1 MAEAGHRPDAD
12 REKAI
17 DDWEKSAAAT
27 QPSAVATDVAKVR
40 AGLIIAALAAGAMGL
55 VYWLNNGGQD
65 KGNTRGD
72 GRDELSLAERKPVL
86 KLKEPETPKV
96 VPAPP
101 PAAPVEED
109 PLRQQREQLALQ
121 RAERERQLLEAR
133 RKSSIFPTETESG
146 GAPAAAPDSAA
157 TMPPS
162 AAATLAKGGRE
173 EQGARDTNSRF
184 ARAVTGSEVTVSR
197 ASQIDHLEYR
207 ILQGKGIQAVL
218 EPRAISDLPGMLRA
232 TVQQDV
238 YGDQGRNK
246 LLPWGTRLTG
256 VYNADVRKGQE
267 RLFVVWNRAV
277 RPDGVAVTLDSA
289 GADQLGTAGMGGE
302 VDNHFVQIFGM
313 SALLSV
319 IGAGSATVGVSAN
332 DQYNSA
338 ANYRQAVQQAA
349 AQTSAAG
356 VGRLHRH
363 PARRSWSHRAP
374 AFRCSSIGDLDF
386 TSIYQAEIDA
396 QQRAV
401 TGDVTGGIFG
411 D

>member
-1 MAEAGHRPDAD
+1 MAEAAHPNAD

-17 DDWEKSAAAT
+17 DDWEKTTATT
-27 QPSAVATDVAKVR
+27 QPSLVAQNLAKTR
-40 AGLIIAALAAGAMGL
+40 AGLIIGALALGAMGL
-55 VYWLNNGGQD
+55 VYWLNHSGQD
-65 KGNTRGD
+65 KANTHGA
-72 GRDELSLAERKPVL
+72 GKDELSLAERRPVP
-86 KLKEPETPKV
+86 KLKEPETPKAE
-96 VPAPP
+96 PAPP
-101 PAAPVEED
+101 PPAPAAED
-109 PLRQQREQLALQ
+109 PLRAQREQLALQ

-133 RKSSIFPTETESG
+133 RKSSIFPTETENEG
-146 GAPAAAPDSAA
+146 TPAAAPVHAA
-157 TMPPS
+157 PMPPGT
-162 AAATLAKGGRE
+162 AAALAVGGRE
-173 EQGARDTNSRF
+173 EQGTRDANSRF

-238 YGDQGRNK
+238 FGDQGRNK

-256 VYNADVRKGQE
+256 VYNAEVRKGQE

-302 VDNHFVQIFGM
+302 VDNHFAQIFGM
-313 SALLSV
+313 SALLSI
-319 IGAGSATVGVSAN
+319 IGAGAATVGVSTS

-349 AQTSAAG
+349 AQTSQQALGAYINIPPT
-356 VGRLHRH
+356 VLV
-363 PARRSWSHRAP
+363 AP
-374 AFRCSSIGDLDF
+374 GTRIQVFVNRDLDF
-386 TSIYQAEIDA
+386 TPIYQAEIEM

-401 TGDVTGGIFG
+401 TGDMTGGVFG